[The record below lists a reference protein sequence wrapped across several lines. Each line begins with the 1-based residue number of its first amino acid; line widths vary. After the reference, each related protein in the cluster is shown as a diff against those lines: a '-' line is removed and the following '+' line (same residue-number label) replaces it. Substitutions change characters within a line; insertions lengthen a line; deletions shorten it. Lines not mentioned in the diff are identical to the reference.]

1 MFSPIFSQ
9 SCSKLLLGL
18 VVITTM
24 SGCAEKTGAPGQATQ
39 KELENAPDPAV
50 STTAQKPPKEVLNP
64 EQYVGKVRMGYMAA
78 KAAPEICEK
87 LFCYCGCDYTDEH
100 ASLLDCFTS
109 DHGVDCYICQEA
121 AIMALKM
128 KRKGETLSNIQKAV
142 DLRWG
147 KIYPFYEQPSANIK
161 RYWATRLWAPGK
173 EPTAAEKH
181 DENAASLTPTMA
193 GDNSQ
198 DEKKTPGCCGG
209 KNADK
214 VAKPAK

>member
-1 MFSPIFSQ
+1 MLLKNSVLG
-9 SCSKLLLGL
+9 LLLCG
-18 VVITTM
+18 VVIATF
-24 SGCAEKTGAPGQATQ
+24 SGCSENTAVSNQTEKEADKAPVPG
-39 KELENAPDPAV
+39 V
-50 STTAQKPPKEVLNP
+50 STTLAKPSKEVLNP
-64 EQYVGKVRMGYMAA
+64 DQYIGKVKMGYMAA

-87 LFCYCGCDYTDEH
+87 VFCYCGCDYTDEH

-121 AIMALKM
+121 AIMSLKM
-128 KRKGETLSNIQKAV
+128 KRKGESLSNIQKAI

-173 EPTAAEKH
+173 GPTDAEKH

-193 GDNSQ
+193 GDNSTE
-198 DEKKTPGCCGG
+198 DKKSGSCCAG
-209 KNADK
+209 KNTEKD
-214 VAKPAK
+214 AKRAK